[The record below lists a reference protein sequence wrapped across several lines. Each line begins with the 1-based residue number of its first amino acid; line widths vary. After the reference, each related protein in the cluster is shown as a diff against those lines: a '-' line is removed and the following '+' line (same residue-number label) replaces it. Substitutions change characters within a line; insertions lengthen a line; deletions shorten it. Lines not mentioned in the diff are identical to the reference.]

1 MKALALA
8 IALAAGL
15 AGSTARADY
24 PIYCGGHKG
33 RYVALTFDDGPGT
46 TTPQVIR
53 TLRRYKARAT
63 FFVLG
68 QNVAGR
74 AAIIREEKALG
85 EVGNHSWSHP
95 DLSKYSAA
103 GVAQQLS
110 TTQTAIR
117 RAGVPRPTV
126 FRPPYGA
133 TNATVIA
140 QARALGL
147 KTILWSIDSYDSR
160 GYSTAEIAHTVL
172 KLVQPGAIVLMHDVI
187 PATARALP
195 RILRIVKARK
205 FTLVTVSELL
215 NRDPPSLARLK
226 QGFPGCYARDAS
238 N

>member
-1 MKALALA
+1 
-8 IALAAGL
+8 
-15 AGSTARADY
+15 
-24 PIYCGGHKG
+24 
-33 RYVALTFDDGPGT
+33 
-46 TTPQVIR
+46 
-53 TLRRYKARAT
+53 
-63 FFVLG
+63 VLG

-74 AAIIREEKALG
+74 VALLRQEKALG

-110 TTQTAIR
+110 STQAAIR

-140 QARALGL
+140 QAKALGL
-147 KTILWSIDSYDSR
+147 KTILWSIDAYDSR
-160 GYSTAEIAHTVL
+160 GYSTQAIAHTVL
-172 KLVQPGAIVLMHDVI
+172 KLVQPGAIILMHDVI

-205 FTLVTVSELL
+205 FKLVTVSELL
-215 NRDPPSLARLK
+215 RRDPPSLAQLK
-226 QGFPGCYARDAS
+226 QGFQGCCARAAS
-238 N
+238 K